1 MSINRNSKICRPSS
15 ASQPLHG
22 DRLHDLPDELLTRIL
37 SMLPTKDASAMQV
50 LSKRMRRAFTY
61 ITSLNIDDSPVSLC
75 PDKPRHAKHSP
86 IFDSF
91 VDKTL
96 QKFSNSGMPLARF
109 RLFLG
114 EDKSPHYHF
123 LDDRNDCES
132 TICYSNLEPTRLNLW
147 ISYPLAYS
155 SLTELD
161 LSFHVSN
168 PNDFEIPVGIFTC
181 RSLEVLKL
189 DSNLEID
196 DNEFPLICLPDL
208 KLLHLRSFVFTDD
221 VFVTRLVSS
230 CPDLEDLSITYCS
243 WRVLDRLTISSRSL
257 RRLVLD
263 VWNYD
268 TDDKHRDD
276 VLIDAPNLEY
286 FDYDDFLAT
295 SYSIVHMNGLAKTY
309 IRIVTS
315 LNYVDEDTCFRSHLS
330 LITAFSHVQ
339 HLALLGYCVENVYF
353 SGELKDQLPV
363 FHALK
368 TLELDAFFDA
378 RWDIVLSLF
387 LCRSP
392 LLETLIFPKGLCV
405 DIYGNFVCS
414 DLSREDIRTSR
425 EEAKAWRTNK
435 TIPSCY
441 MSRLKRIQVNDCYE
455 RNRELNM
462 IRFFLRQAPA
472 LTELVIWVYEGFN
485 PIALQRQLEQ
495 VLRASTLCSI
505 TVQ

>member
-1 MSINRNSKICRPSS
+1 MSIDEKSKSCRTSS
-15 ASQPLHG
+15 TSQPLHG
-22 DRLHDLPDELLTRIL
+22 DRLNDLPDELLTQIL

-61 ITSLNIDDSPVSLC
+61 ITSLNIDNSPVSLC
-75 PDKPRHAKHSP
+75 PNKPFHAKHSP
-86 IFDSF
+86 MFDSF
-91 VDKTL
+91 VDNVL
-96 QKFSNSGMPLARF
+96 QKFSNFGKPLTRF

-114 EDKSPHYHF
+114 EDNTRHYHF
-123 LDDRNDCES
+123 LEKRNDCES
-132 TICYSNLEPTRLNLW
+132 KICYSNLEPARLNMW

-161 LSFHVSN
+161 LSFHLSN
-168 PNDFEIPVGIFTC
+168 PDDFVIPVGIFTC

-196 DNEFPLICLPDL
+196 DNEFPLICLPNL

-221 VFVTRLVSS
+221 VFLTRLVSS
-230 CPDLEDLSITYCS
+230 CPDLKDLSITYCS
-243 WRVLDRLTISSRSL
+243 AWPDLHRLTISSCSL

-263 VWNYD
+263 VWNYV
-268 TDDKHRDD
+268 TDDIHRGD
-276 VLIDAPNLEY
+276 VLIDTPNLEY

-295 SYSIVHMNGLAKTY
+295 SYSVHMNGLAKTC
-309 IRIVTS
+309 IRIVTQ
-315 LNYVDEDTCFRSHLS
+315 LVHLDGDTCFRSQLS
-330 LITAFSHVQ
+330 LVTAFSHVQ
-339 HLALLGYCVENVYF
+339 HLSLLGYCVENVYF

-368 TLELDAFFDA
+368 TLELDAFFHA

-387 LCRSP
+387 LRRSP

-405 DIYGNFVCS
+405 DIDGNFVCS
-414 DLSREDIRTSR
+414 SLILEDKRMSR
-425 EEAKAWRTNK
+425 EEAKAWRTNE
-435 TIPSCY
+435 TIPSSC
-441 MSRLKRIQVNDCYE
+441 MTRLKRIQVNDCYE

-472 LTELVIWVYEGFN
+472 LTELVICVYEGFN

-495 VLRASTLCSI
+495 VLRASTSCSI